1 MVRWFGSALLLTL
14 LVPSAPRAA
23 DLVVPSEVPTIED
36 AVSRLENGGR
46 IVLLPGE
53 YTASVKPP
61 PGIAFSLVG
70 KGGRDS
76 TIVRGLR
83 IEDPVVYAEGEG
95 EKLLLRGITF
105 DRTDAPNAFAVVVT
119 GRKITIEDCR
129 FVGGAGARIDSCR
142 GAVQRNEFLDC
153 FDALRL
159 QGSPIL
165 VEDNLFARSAQYGIL
180 ARGSAARIYRNEFR
194 ESGNV
199 AILIVGKKR
208 VPVIGGSRAHGNSF
222 LKNTYLAVGNQSRN
236 EINARYNYWGPAI
249 TSTMDRL
256 GYPAN
261 LEEILDYWD
270 QDERK
275 AGMVDYRN
283 WLHSANEIGGFSF
296 GSVRVLVTIVVLLAV
311 GLFLY
316 RRRNRRLVRTR

>member
-1 MVRWFGSALLLTL
+1 MFRWFGSALMLAFLASSS
-14 LVPSAPRAA
+14 PEAA

-36 AVSRLENGGR
+36 AVLRLEDGGR

-53 YTASVKPP
+53 YTASIKPP
-61 PGIAFSLVG
+61 PGVAFSLVG

-83 IEDPVVYAEGEG
+83 VEDPIVFAEGEG

-105 DRTDAPNAFAVVVT
+105 DRTDAPHVFSVIATKRRIA
-119 GRKITIEDCR
+119 IEDCR
-129 FVGGAGARIDSCR
+129 FVGGAGARIDSSEGVLR
-142 GAVQRNEFLDC
+142 RSEFVDC

-165 VEDNLFARSAQYGIL
+165 VEENLFLRSAQYGIL
-180 ARGSAARIYRNEFR
+180 ARGSAAKIYRNEFR
-194 ESGNV
+194 ESGNA

-256 GYPAN
+256 GYPAA
-261 LEEILDYWD
+261 LEEILDSWD
-270 QDERK
+270 QDDRK

-283 WLHSANEIGGFSF
+283 WLRSASEIGGSTF
-296 GSVRVLVTIVVLLAV
+296 GGLRVLVTIVVLAV
-311 GLFLY
+311 VGFFIY
-316 RRRNRRLVRTR
+316 RRNRRLIRTR